1 MKCKCKM
8 AVAFLL
14 VLALLVPLSFGCGG
28 GGGKG
33 VTITLGE
40 ITDLTGPASSALIP
54 VHYALVDLVRY
65 YNEEGIIPGVK
76 LKLVT
81 YDNAYNPSRDLPGY
95 YWCRGKGAEV
105 IVGTLFLTAET
116 LKPFAERDKTLVITT
131 GTTQDITDPPG
142 WVFAIACRFGDQ
154 INTVLKWISE
164 NRWDYVA
171 EGRVPKVGV
180 IGWNQPATIDMENW
194 VSAYCQAHS
203 DKFQWIGSSRPPVG
217 TTLFSSDADKLKEA
231 DIVVPFGYSAAFIM
245 KTFHDKG
252 YYPTFIADSTAP
264 SYKRFYVDLVGWEN
278 LDGFLNAD
286 GQLQWWDVAN
296 ENIDLARSLLQ
307 QWRSSQAEDIIGAG
321 SGYGGGFGCQRILM
335 EMIRQT
341 VEQVGAEN
349 FSGQALYDA
358 ALNFEVQFDG
368 HPRWYFTE
376 TDRTAIHDVLI
387 HEWSADEQTL
397 VRVTPDWLPLVTE

>member
-8 AVAFLL
+8 AVAFLV

-28 GGGKG
+28 GDGKG

-40 ITDLTGPASSALIP
+40 ITDLTGPASQALIP

-65 YNEEGIIPGVK
+65 YNEEGLIPGVK

-95 YWCRGKGAEV
+95 YWCKGKGAEV

-154 INTVLKWISE
+154 VNTVLKWISE

-180 IGWNQPATIDMENW
+180 VGWDQPATIDLEKG
-194 VSAYCQAHS
+194 VRAYCQANS
-203 DKFQWIGSSRPPVG
+203 DKFEWIGANKTPVG
-217 TTLFSSDADKLKEA
+217 TTNFSGEVNKSKEA
-231 DIVVPFGYSAAFIM
+231 DILVPFGHPAAFIIRA
-245 KTFHDKG
+245 FHDKG
-252 YYPTFIADSTAP
+252 YYPTFIADSTAAA
-264 SYKRFYVDLVGWEN
+264 YKGFYVNLVGWEN
-278 LDGFLNAD
+278 LDGFLTTD
-286 GQLQWWDVAN
+286 GQLQWWDVSN
-296 ENIDLARSLLQ
+296 ERIDLARELLQ
-307 QWRSSQAEDIIGAG
+307 QWRPGQAEDMILAG
-321 SGYGGGFGCQRILM
+321 SGYGGGFITQSILM
-335 EMIRQT
+335 EMIRQA
-341 VEQVGAEN
+341 VEQAGAEN
-349 FSGQALYDA
+349 FSGQALYNTA
-358 ALNFEVQFDG
+358 VNFEVQFGG
-368 HPRWYFTE
+368 HPKWYFTE
-376 TDRTAIHDVLI
+376 TDRAAIHDVLI